1 MSQRNIWS
9 KLIDTMSRQHG
20 WIYLC
25 RKMWLQRISILLSC
39 AWMYRCTISYINSI
53 DLINIIQMW
62 IMISENFIPA
72 IIIVNEKPHVHA
84 MFFFNYFIEI
94 ASFLSIMRRSDVMV
108 FLKSFYRKWTPLL
121 SFLLT
126 SLVNFTYHFNELY
139 VNIPLVESALS
150 PNCLF

>member
-39 AWMYRCTISYINSI
+39 AWMYTCTISYINSI

-84 MFFFNYFIEI
+84 MFFFNISLKLRHFINYAQIRCNGVLETI
-94 ASFLSIMRRSDVMV
+94 LQKVNTSSIFFIDISGQ
-108 FLKSFYRKWTPLL
+108 FYL
-121 SFLLT
+121 SF
-126 SLVNFTYHFNELY
+126 
-139 VNIPLVESALS
+139 
-150 PNCLF
+150 

>member
-9 KLIDTMSRQHG
+9 KLIDTMSKQHG

-62 IMISENFIPA
+62 IMISEKLFQQLLVSMKNLMCMPCFFLIFHWNCVIFINYA
-72 IIIVNEKPHVHA
+72 QIRCNGVLEIILQKVNTSSI
-84 MFFFNYFIEI
+84 FFIDISGQFY
-94 ASFLSIMRRSDVMV
+94 LS
-108 FLKSFYRKWTPLL
+108 
-121 SFLLT
+121 
-126 SLVNFTYHFNELY
+126 
-139 VNIPLVESALS
+139 
-150 PNCLF
+150 C